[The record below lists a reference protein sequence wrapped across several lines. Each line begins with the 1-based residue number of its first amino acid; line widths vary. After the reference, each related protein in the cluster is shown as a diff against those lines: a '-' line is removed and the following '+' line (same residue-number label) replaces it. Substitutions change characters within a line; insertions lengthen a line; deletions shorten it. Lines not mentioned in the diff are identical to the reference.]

1 MTLAELGLD
10 VDDYVQNI
18 RGTLDD
24 KNKVELLDKH
34 FNELSI

>member
-10 VDDYVQNI
+10 ADDYVQYI